1 MKNLGYSVYMIR
13 GHCIITHIHAHE
25 ISVYPLCFARNE
37 KETRKKESE
46 IQKNVR
52 NTLASYYHGYDD

>member
-1 MKNLGYSVYMIR
+1 MIR